1 MNFFDHTQ
9 NLHPAQSTTPGVQA
23 DAAKDTTKAKDAAK
37 GGVPTA
43 SRTHE
48 NSHEPDAGSTPPA
61 KPSAHLPLGQRLQ
74 TSHNGRQLLVV
85 IKNRE
90 RGENSRV
97 RSVIEIRYFIDFP
110 GIVLGVAN
118 TQPDTIKV
126 IIGPP

>member
-37 GGVPTA
+37 KGRA
-43 SRTHE
+43 HRLQYARKLARTRHGKHAP
-48 NSHEPDAGSTPPA
+48 S

-90 RGENSRV
+90 RGENSAV